1 VIYKHSSYQKVNYQ
15 YALKTLFWSF
25 IMAAVDVETDLL
37 PLVDVVASGS
47 LDQIIATA
55 RSYLQRDSTVD
66 ILIGHIGMI
75 AAHGDPIGHRTI
87 TLAAASML
95 SRFVS
100 WIPASIDTLEPT
112 KERALPLF
120 VQALKVAMPIL
131 RAGREAQLHVVYPH
145 PLFPSE
151 LIDSHKTVNDVMREA
166 IERDD
171 ALLAERALLGLY
183 GTGADYR
190 TMQARAYES
199 ISTTFQ
205 DGGHPLMFTV
215 RGFQLLDAVEW
226 GDRVPNIIHWLAPHL
241 PLHPGNDEPDW
252 IKTVRA
258 YTKEPAH
265 SVTGIRTRLSAPKDE
280 NALSL
285 RELILSEANTT
296 QVCQGVY
303 NALINGEA
311 SPQGIASV
319 IALTAAEI
327 IQRVGDEDQDLFLRA
342 AHGLLFAAAA
352 RLVFRQI
359 QDVEVLNL
367 LFTSAA
373 YIHALQKEIPVQQ
386 QQAISKMSTAG
397 GGLIAASQ
405 LETLSSQLAAY
416 DLQGAH
422 ATAQR
427 YLKIGHDARALFG
440 TIGLMAARIDTESVQ
455 GHNLQLVQAAAETF
469 LTWPKTLANI
479 DIDILLQ
486 VTLRAALFGER
497 DKIVSSL

>member
-1 VIYKHSSYQKVNYQ
+1 MV
-15 YALKTLFWSF
+15 
-25 IMAAVDVETDLL
+25 AVDIEADLS
-37 PLVDVVASGS
+37 PLVDVVTSGN

-55 RSYLQRDSTVD
+55 RRYLQRDSKVD
-66 ILIGHIGMI
+66 LLIGHIGMI
-75 AAHGDPIGHRTI
+75 AAHADSTGHRTI

-95 SRFVS
+95 SRLVS
-100 WIPASIDTLEPT
+100 WIPASIDTPEPA
-112 KERALPLF
+112 KEHALPLF

-131 RAGREAQLHVVYPH
+131 RTGREAQRHVVYPH

-166 IERDD
+166 IEKDD

-205 DGGHPLMFTV
+205 DGGHPLIFTA

-226 GDRVPNIIHWLAPHL
+226 GDRVPNIMHWLTPHL
-241 PLHPGNDEPDW
+241 PLRPGNDEPAW
-252 IKTVRA
+252 IQAVRA
-258 YTKEPAH
+258 YTTKPAH
-265 SVTGIRTRLSAPKDE
+265 SVASIRTRLSAPKDE
-280 NALSL
+280 NALPL
-285 RELILSEANTT
+285 RKLIFGEADTT

-311 SPQGIASV
+311 SPQAVSSV
-319 IALTAAEI
+319 IALAAAEI

-342 AHGLLFAAAA
+342 AHGLLFAAAV
-352 RLVFRQI
+352 RLVFRKI

-373 YIHALQKEIPVQQ
+373 YIHALQKEIPAQR
-386 QQAISKMSTAG
+386 QQAVSKMSTAG

-405 LETLSSQLAAY
+405 LETLSSQLKAY

-440 TIGLMAARIDTESVQ
+440 AIGLAAARIDAESVQ
-455 GHNLQLVQAAAETF
+455 GHSLQLVQAAAETF
-469 LTWPKTLANI
+469 LAWPKTLANT
-479 DIDILLQ
+479 DIDVLLQ
-486 VTLRAALFGER
+486 VALRAALFGEQ
-497 DKIVSSL
+497 DKVVSQL